1 MRSSVRSSFA
11 HKMTW
16 IALVTSGIASVTL
29 MASFLAYD
37 LASAHTQLQSQLDT
51 LAEVV
56 GQNST
61 AALMFEDKPAA
72 REMLEALRTEP
83 SVVSACLYTPA
94 GTLFAEYL
102 RQAAVRPCSKT
113 AGGWSTPGSSDSA
126 VRRLERRT
134 DFAGTIYIESDLHDL
149 RMRWIR
155 LCRIACGLLFAALIL
170 ATFLGSIFQRR
181 ILRPIDALARAM
193 HEVTVHHEFSARV
206 SAVGED
212 EIALLGCGFNS
223 VLDELE
229 KRAQEK
235 EAFEARLEYQ
245 ALNDE
250 LTGLPNRRLMADRLN
265 HALAVGARNLEGVAL
280 LYIDLDGFKLVNDS
294 LGHSIGDLLLTEVAQ
309 RLQSRV
315 RESDTLAR
323 LGGDEFAIIMGGPQ
337 SKQQPGRLGNELLEA
352 LAAPFSIEGHE
363 IRIGASIGI
372 SLFPEHGVSS
382 VMLLQN
388 ADSAMY
394 AAKRGGKNQ
403 VAYFSDELGTSVRER
418 LNLEHELRH
427 ALEQGGITVHYQPEF
442 DLGTQK
448 LARFEALARWH
459 HPTLG
464 SIPPIKFIPVA
475 EEAGLIVELGAHVM
489 ELACREASRWQ
500 VSASDPIQ
508 VAVNVSSIQFARG
521 AFVDEVAE
529 VLRITGL
536 SPALLQIELTE
547 SVMVSGIDHVAQA
560 MHRLS
565 ELGVSMAVDDFGTGY
580 SSLSYLPSLPFGS
593 LKIDRSFV
601 NELEHRPD
609 LENMIRSLVVLAH
622 NLGMRVIAEGVET
635 RAQLDLIGK
644 LGGNEVQ
651 GYLLGKP
658 TPDPIAFLKARR
670 EEQMPEA
677 LMGHCRDVKGELAE
691 NTIEPGMSITEHV
704 S

>member
-1 MRSSVRSSFA
+1 MRVFDHSSFA
-11 HKMTW
+11 HKMTS
-16 IALVTSGIASVTL
+16 IALITSGIASITL

-37 LASAHTQLQSQLDT
+37 LASAHAQMQSNLDT

-61 AALMFEDKPAA
+61 AALMFDDKPAA

-83 SVVSACLYTPA
+83 SVVSACLYSPA
-94 GTLFAEYL
+94 GALFAEYR
-102 RQAAVRPCSKT
+102 RQAAVRPCSST
-113 AGGWSTPGSSDSA
+113 AGEWSTPETSDAA
-126 VRRLERRT
+126 VRSLQRGA
-134 DFAGTIYIESDLHDL
+134 DFAGTIYIESDLGDL
-149 RMRWIR
+149 RMKWIR
-155 LCRIACGLLFAALIL
+155 LCRIACGLVLAALVL
-170 ATFLGSIFQRR
+170 ATLLGSIFQRR
-181 ILRPIDALARAM
+181 ILRPIDSLARAM
-193 HEVTVHHEFSARV
+193 QKVTDQHDFGARV
-206 SAVGED
+206 SPGGKD
-212 EIALLGCGFNS
+212 EIALLGRGFNS
-223 VLDELE
+223 MLDELD
-229 KRAQEK
+229 KHAREK
-235 EAFEARLEYQ
+235 EAFEAKLEYQ

-265 HALAVGARNLEGVAL
+265 HTLAVAARSLNGVAL

-294 LGHSIGDLLLTEVAQ
+294 LGHSIGDLLLTEVAR

-323 LGGDEFAIIMGGPQ
+323 LGGDEFAIVMGGLQ
-337 SKQQPGRLGNELLEA
+337 SRQEPGRLGNELLEA
-352 LAAPFSIEGHE
+352 LAAPFNIEEHE

-372 SLFPEHGVSS
+372 SLFPEHGVGS
-382 VMLLQN
+382 VVLLQN

-394 AAKRGGKNQ
+394 RAKRGGKNQ
-403 VAYFSDELGTSVRER
+403 VAYFSEDLGTSVRER

-427 ALEQGGITVHYQPEF
+427 ALKLGGITVHYQPEF
-442 DLGTQK
+442 DLGTRK
-448 LARFEALARWH
+448 IVRFEALARWH

-489 ELACREASRWQ
+489 QLACREALRWQ
-500 VSASDPIQ
+500 HSDSDPIQ
-508 VAVNVSSIQFARG
+508 VAVNVSSIQFARDN
-521 AFVDEVAE
+521 FVDEVAE
-529 VLRITGL
+529 LLRSTGL
-536 SPALLQIELTE
+536 APALLQIELTE
-547 SVMVSGIDHVAQA
+547 SVMVSGMDHVAQA
-560 MHRLS
+560 MRRLS
-565 ELGVSMAVDDFGTGY
+565 DLGVSMAVDDFGTGY

-622 NLGMRVIAEGVET
+622 NLGMTVIAEGVET
-635 RAQLDLIGK
+635 RAQLELIGK

-658 TPDPIAFLKARR
+658 TPDPMAFLTAHR
-670 EEQMPEA
+670 EEQKSEA
-677 LMGHCRDVKGELAE
+677 VSAQRKGVQEEIAKNAGVPGVIVAE
-691 NTIEPGMSITEHV
+691 PAA
-704 S
+704 